1 MGCWGIG
8 GYFYLPDGRVTGY
21 GEIPTEQAIK
31 TIEEA
36 INVGITFFDTADVY
50 GVGNSER
57 LLGSVLPE
65 FRDDVVLATKFG
77 TEFDVEQRKIT
88 GSNASPDYIRQALND
103 SLDRL
108 QTDYIDLYQLHIN
121 GYDIEK
127 AASVRDTLEELVEEG
142 LIRSYGWSTD
152 SVERAKI
159 FVEGKNCTS
168 IQYLY
173 NIVNRND
180 KMLDLTRKVNV
191 ASILKGPLGYGL
203 LTGKYSDDS
212 TLPETHMWHGEDFSS
227 GKIKTIRT
235 KLEELKVIL
244 TEDGRTLSQA
254 AISWLWAK
262 DTSMI
267 PIPGAKSPEQI
278 RENATT
284 LDFGPLSQQKMSE
297 VEQIFDDIISQIIR
311 D

>member
-21 GEIPTEQAIK
+21 GEIPNEQGIK
-31 TIEEA
+31 TIETA
-36 INVGITFFDTADVY
+36 IESGINFFDTADVY

-57 LLGSVLPE
+57 LLGSVIPE
-65 FRDDVVLATKFG
+65 YRDDLVIATKFG
-77 TEFDVEQRKIT
+77 TVFDIDQRKIT
-88 GSNASPDYIRQALND
+88 GSNASSEYIRTALNN

-121 GYDIEK
+121 GYNLDK
-127 AASVRDTLEELVEEG
+127 ASQVRDTLEDLVGEG

-152 SVERAKI
+152 SVDRARI
-159 FVEGKNCTS
+159 FIEGEHCTS

-173 NIVNRND
+173 NIINRND
-180 KMLDLTRKVNV
+180 RMLELTKEAHV

-203 LTGKYSDDS
+203 LTGKYRDDS

-227 GKIKTIRT
+227 GKIKIIRT
-235 KLEELKVIL
+235 KLEELKELL

-254 AISWLWAK
+254 AISWLWAN
-262 DTSMI
+262 DPTMV
-267 PIPGAKSPEQI
+267 PIPGAKSPQQI
-278 RENATT
+278 RENAAT
-284 LDFGPLSQQKMSE
+284 LDFGPLPQQKMSE
-297 VEQIFDDIISQIIR
+297 IEHLFSNLIAQIDR